1 MFIMKLT
8 RLQVGLTAALG
19 IAGVT
24 GYGLQAEAGANRRAE
39 RERLQREQTAVTRL
53 QEATLRLKR
62 QWSETEELRA
72 AAAGAE
78 ALRVEVADLNAQAA
92 SLRTVPP
99 PPLRRAPEPVAL
111 QGEVFD
117 VSRLDEKPAPLA
129 QPRPIDPGELRG
141 GGANGEVVVD
151 FVVMADGTV
160 RNAIAVRA
168 SEPRLEAPAV
178 DAVSQWKFKP
188 GRKGGRAVQTHLQV
202 PIVFAVGQ
210 NDDPARA
217 SAGQARPDPS
227 APWF

>member
-62 QWSETEELRA
+62 QWSEAEELRA

-111 QGEVFD
+111 QG
-117 VSRLDEKPAPLA
+117 EKPAPLA

-178 DAVSQWKFKP
+178 DAVSQWKFQP

-202 PIVFAVGQ
+202 PIVFAVGR
-210 NDDPARA
+210 NDDSARA
-217 SAGQARPDPS
+217 SAGQARRDPS